1 MMEQNEI
8 DSSTKPE
15 IKDSY
20 QINDLRNL
28 LAFLRS
34 PEGCPWDRIQT
45 HDSIKHNLI
54 EEAYEVVDAIQSGN
68 SDSLKDELGDL
79 LMQVVF
85 HARMAEERGEF
96 DFDDVV
102 TAVSQKLI
110 SRHTHIFGD
119 DIAANPEQVLQTWE
133 ENKKIEKGL
142 HSQTDVLCD
151 VPRTLPALTR
161 AFKVQKKAAQVGF
174 DWPDSSGSKAKI
186 FEELDEIQEQID
198 LIQVR
203 LRAEN
208 IDGNTV
214 QQREIEQEAG
224 DLLFAVVNYLRS
236 LKVEPELAL
245 NLSTDNFIR
254 RFAQM
259 EALAAA
265 SDTELDD
272 LSLTELDALW
282 NQAKQ
287 ILGQMDGTERNQMT
301 ESKVNGKEENK

>member
-1 MMEQNEI
+1 MMKQNEI
-8 DSSTKPE
+8 DNSEKPE

-20 QINDLRNL
+20 QIDDLRDL

-68 SDSLKDELGDL
+68 SCSLKDELGDL

-96 DFDDVV
+96 NFNDVV

-119 DIAANPEQVLQTWE
+119 DVAANPEQVLRTWE

-186 FEELDEIQEQID
+186 FEELDEIQELID
-198 LIQVR
+198 PDQVR
-203 LRAEN
+203 PGVESVAGDIAR
-208 IDGNTV
+208 
-214 QQREIEQEAG
+214 QKEIEREAG

-236 LKVEPELAL
+236 LKIEPELSL
-245 NLSTDNFIR
+245 NLSTDSFIR

-259 EALAAA
+259 EALAATG
-265 SDTELDD
+265 DNELGN

-282 NQAKQ
+282 NQAKR
-287 ILGQMDGTERNQMT
+287 ILEQADGTERELN
-301 ESKVNGKEENK
+301 ESR

>member
-1 MMEQNEI
+1 MMKQNEI
-8 DSSTKPE
+8 DNSEKPE

-20 QINDLRNL
+20 QIDDLRDL

-68 SDSLKDELGDL
+68 SCSLKDELGDL

-96 DFDDVV
+96 NFNDVV

-119 DIAANPEQVLQTWE
+119 DVAANPEQVLRSWE
-133 ENKKIEKGL
+133 DNKKIEKGL

-186 FEELDEIQEQID
+186 FEELDEIQELID
-198 LIQVR
+198 PDQVR
-203 LRAEN
+203 PGVESVAGDIAR
-208 IDGNTV
+208 
-214 QQREIEQEAG
+214 QKEIEREAG

-236 LKVEPELAL
+236 LKIEPELSL
-245 NLSTDNFIR
+245 NLSTDSFIR

-259 EALAAA
+259 EALAATG
-265 SDTELDD
+265 DNELGN

-282 NQAKQ
+282 NQAKR
-287 ILGQMDGTERNQMT
+287 ILEQADGTERELN
-301 ESKVNGKEENK
+301 ESR